1 MNVRTG
7 TRIRLLVT
15 LLLLAATALSGKAAS
30 IVDKNATGCSFCS
43 DCRPTGTGCAP
54 GGDGCYD
61 CLYSNQYGWYECY
74 ENLDGS
80 VIAGCNPWSPDQ
92 DQI

>member
-1 MNVRTG
+1 MSVRTG
-7 TRIRLLVT
+7 TRIRLLAT

-30 IVDKNATGCSFCS
+30 IVDKNATGCSLYPDS
-43 DCRPTGTGCAP
+43 SPSNNGCRP

-80 VIAGCNPWSPDQ
+80 IIGACNPWSPDQ